1 MIGGAFRF
9 AEPWFLLG
17 LVAVAGA
24 AALLVYRRRRG
35 KEPAMRFSGHRLLR
49 GLPKSPW
56 AKLWWLPDALR
67 LVAVALFAVALAR
80 PQIMG
85 EPESEEAEGIDIV
98 LALDTS
104 GSMRAADFQPKD
116 RMTVAKASIEAFV
129 SRRNR
134 DRIGLVVFAGEAASW
149 VPLTLDYS
157 LVAQMLDEIEVGMLP
172 DGTAIGS
179 AIGTALNRLRASEAK
194 SRVVVLLTD
203 GDSNAGEITPRKAA
217 DFAQE
222 LGVKVYTILIGKDG
236 PVPFP
241 AGKDLFGR
249 EVFRDVQV
257 PTNPALL
264 KDIAQTTGGEYY
276 EAKDG
281 AELDQRLIEVL
292 DDLERT
298 RVEGAVYSTPKAE
311 LFGWFVLAGLL
322 LVATEILLSATRLRR
337 FP

>member
-1 MIGGAFRF
+1 MIDGALRF
-9 AEPWFLLG
+9 AQPWFLLG
-17 LVAVAGA
+17 LVGVAGA
-24 AALLVYRRRRG
+24 AAALVWRQRRG
-35 KEPAMRFSGHRLLR
+35 REPALRFSTHRLLS
-49 GLPKSPW
+49 GLPTSVW
-56 AKLWWLPDALR
+56 AKLWWLPDAAR
-67 LVAVALFAVALAR
+67 LLAVALFAIALAR
-80 PQIMG
+80 PQVMG

-98 LALDTS
+98 VAVDTS

-116 RMTVAKASIEAFV
+116 RMTVAKRSIEAFV
-129 SRRNR
+129 KGRNR

-157 LVAQMLDEIEVGMLP
+157 LVAQMLEEVEVGMLP

-179 AIGTALNRLRASEAK
+179 ALGTALNRLRASEAD

-203 GDSNAGEITPRKAA
+203 GDNNAGEITPRKAA
-217 DFAQE
+217 DFAKE
-222 LGVKVYTILIGKDG
+222 LGVRVYTILIGKDG

-249 EVFRDVQV
+249 PVFREANV
-257 PTNPALL
+257 PTDPALL
-264 KDIAQTTGGEYY
+264 KSIAQTTNGAFY

-281 AELDQRLIEVL
+281 AELDQRLLDVL

-298 RVEGAVYSTPKAE
+298 RIEAAVYTTPKAE
-311 LFGWFVLAGLL
+311 LFGWFVLAGLVL
-322 LVATEILLSATRLRR
+322 LALEIALSATRLRR